1 MTPVAVRCAGLSK
14 AFDDVRAVDG
24 LDLSVGRGEVL
35 ALLGPSGCGKTTALR
50 LIAGLEF
57 PDAGTVEIGG
67 QVVAGPGVAVPPE
80 RRQVGMVFQ
89 EYALFPHMSVRDNI
103 AFGLPQ
109 GPSKAERV
117 REMASLA
124 SLESLEQRMPH
135 QLSGG
140 QQQRVAL
147 ARALAPQ
154 PDVLLLDEPFSNL
167 DSALRNQVRQET
179 RDILK
184 ASGATAVFVTH
195 SRDEAMVVGDLI
207 AVMNEG
213 RVEQVDTPERIFHA
227 PATRYVARFM
237 GLADFLP
244 AHSSD
249 GTLWTELGETPL
261 PAGLPSG
268 DGVDVMVRPDDVNMR
283 PSESGGGVITERSFQ
298 GAFYLYRVSLAS
310 GSVVHC
316 LKPHTSE
323 YEVGARVDVALDP
336 GHPPLVFVG
345 ESSYI
350 S

>member
-1 MTPVAVRCAGLSK
+1 M
-14 AFDDVRAVDG
+14 DG
-24 LDLSVGRGEVL
+24 FDLSVGRGEVL

-67 QVVAGPGVAVPPE
+67 QVVAGPGAAVPPE

-109 GPSKAERV
+109 GPSRAERV

-147 ARALAPQ
+147 ARAIAPQ

-167 DSALRNQVRQET
+167 DSALRNQVRRET

-184 ASGATAVFVTH
+184 ASGTTAVFVTH
-195 SRDEAMVVGDLI
+195 SRDEAMVIGDLI
-207 AVMNEG
+207 AVMNRG

-244 AHSSD
+244 AQASD
-249 GTLWTELGETPL
+249 GTLWTELGEAPI

-268 DGVDVMVRPDDVNMR
+268 NGIDVMVRPDDVNIR
-283 PSESGGGVITERSFQ
+283 PSETGNGVIAERRFQ
-298 GAFYLYRVSLAS
+298 GAFYLYSVSLAS

-316 LKPHTSE
+316 LEPHTSE
-323 YEVGARVDVALDP
+323 YEVGARVDVSLDT
-336 GHPPLVFVG
+336 GHPPLVFLG
-345 ESSYI
+345 ETAYSG
-350 S
+350 

>member
-1 MTPVAVRCAGLSK
+1 MTQAAVRCAGLYK
-14 AFDDVRAVDG
+14 TFDDVVAVDG
-24 LDLSVGRGEVL
+24 FDLSVGRGEVL

-57 PDAGTVEIGG
+57 PDSGTIEIGG
-67 QVVAGPGVAVPPE
+67 QVVAGPGAAVPPE

-109 GPSKAERV
+109 GPSRAERV

-147 ARALAPQ
+147 ARAIAPQ

-167 DSALRNQVRQET
+167 DAALRNQVRRET

-184 ASGATAVFVTH
+184 ASGTTAVFVTH

-207 AVMNEG
+207 AVMNRG

-244 AHSSD
+244 AQSSD
-249 GTLWTELGETPL
+249 GTLWTELGEAPI

-268 DGVDVMVRPDDVNMR
+268 NGIDVMVRPDDVNIR
-283 PSESGGGVITERSFQ
+283 PSETGNGVIAERRFQ

-316 LKPHTSE
+316 LEPHTSE
-323 YEVGARVDVALDP
+323 YEVGARVDVSLDP

-345 ESSYI
+345 ETAYSG
-350 S
+350 

>member
-1 MTPVAVRCAGLSK
+1 MTQAAVRCAGLYK
-14 AFDDVRAVDG
+14 TFDDVVAVDG
-24 LDLSVGRGEVL
+24 FDLSVGRGEVL

-67 QVVAGPGVAVPPE
+67 QVVAGPGAAVPPE

-109 GPSKAERV
+109 GPSRAERV

-147 ARALAPQ
+147 ARAIAPQ

-167 DSALRNQVRQET
+167 DSALRNQVRRET

-184 ASGATAVFVTH
+184 ASGTTAVFVTH
-195 SRDEAMVVGDLI
+195 SRDEAMVIGDLI
-207 AVMNEG
+207 AVMNRG

-244 AHSSD
+244 AQSSD
-249 GTLWTELGETPL
+249 GTLWTELGEAPI

-268 DGVDVMVRPDDVNMR
+268 NGIDVMVRPDDVNIR
-283 PSESGGGVITERSFQ
+283 PSETGNGVIAERRFQ

-316 LKPHTSE
+316 LEPHTSE
-323 YEVGARVDVALDP
+323 YEVGARVDVSLDT

-345 ESSYI
+345 ETAYI
-350 S
+350 G